1 MNNSSK
7 MIVNEFIRILP
18 QEFKGKMPQEF
29 KGKIDVVYSERTNKL
44 IQYLMTETDPNVKKE
59 VLAKVIKT
67 YNNTVGKS
75 NEAIMKLLRIYKR
88 RELSDIGLA
97 GLNTEFK
104 YIVGKDVKD
113 WPDSFKYW
121 QIFAILV
128 QELLNKQ
135 VDLKILKSVNGLSR
149 YRTQPFVRVHI
160 HNQQK
165 RGKKRPKGK
174 PGQKRG
180 PEQISK

>member
-7 MIVNEFIRILP
+7 MIVNEFIRIL
-18 QEFKGKMPQEF
+18 PQEF

-104 YIVGKDVKD
+104 FENKDPAGWIDQMK
-113 WPDSFKYW
+113 
-121 QIFAILV
+121 
-128 QELLNKQ
+128 
-135 VDLKILKSVNGLSR
+135 
-149 YRTQPFVRVHI
+149 
-160 HNQQK
+160 
-165 RGKKRPKGK
+165 
-174 PGQKRG
+174 
-180 PEQISK
+180 